1 MPTIDMQT
9 QYARHKRIMPWLTV
23 VSLRRSLIHKP
34 LAVLMSILLLPALT
48 WMESG
53 GSSARPFTAQAQG
66 IQGCTSTTNSI
77 IQSYCV
83 NGVVYYTDLVQ
94 FESDSVS
101 AYLALH
107 NLPQTDTQLIYS
119 AGRTDLRTAVRGVM
133 LSSLLGIIQTAP
145 ATATCGPPN
154 CRSTHQQN
162 LFNWLQAL
170 VQTNETNLYTNAIN
184 QFQTWE
190 ADPCT
195 FALDSAIATA
205 YNLSYDGSPYCFQNE
220 NEVIGAKVPSE
231 DYFTAY
237 GLKTSYGALSSTLTY
252 FGSLVTNTSLNV
264 GEVVGISSAASAV
277 VTAAAAAVS
286 APVFTAVS
294 VAVDAFVVA
303 GSTGVGLASEA
314 GIATIVSGATASV
327 VGGAAVVI
335 AAPVLIVLAA
345 VAIGITAGIELFDNI
360 QQINTINTDLTNG
373 LNNAKNPPDL
383 QAMAIDTSGTGY
395 YKLEMTLDSQTTP
408 EQASTATLPVH
419 QPATDY
425 AFNISGTISDTLTY
439 QDWVG
444 NIWTAQT
451 SGGWFVQ
458 TCANGTG
465 GETCPQPD
473 SLIGSFYY
481 VDGSGVDWTASR
493 VGNTF
498 VSTKASPNSTD
509 VPCPANLSTGVTP
522 NPNPATCSSYV
533 SSTIPLKDGNGNL
546 QQVSLSVLTVP
557 VFTGPTTFSFA
568 PDILSTQTITAV
580 GNPTPN
586 ISFTSGNLPSDFK
599 MTGGSGTFQ
608 LQFDGNPFAQG
619 NFTLVLTASS
629 SSGSVQ
635 QTFSINVTETL
646 AIVSPNSINVGAG
659 MPITPFTVVTTGQP
673 TPSLSI
679 DRELNLGGLTFTD
692 NHNGTATISGTW
704 TSPLSGPNSCI
715 NPNGGNCGIIASNNS
730 GSVEQQF
737 TINVAPAAPA
747 VITGCPLIGNC
758 TVGATFIA
766 GISNTVQL
774 SATAPTGIAFW
785 ELDTSNPTPPSWI
798 NLADNGNGTAQ
809 LFGNPP
815 VGTSGTFYVGVS
827 AFAVGSAGGGA
838 NYPITVVTPPV
849 FTNGNNAAFT
859 VGTNSSFGVEAT
871 QGTISLNGTPPQG
884 LSFTAGNTGTIS
896 GTPAVGTGG
905 QYDLSVTANAG
916 AAGSATEALTVDVYE
931 APQIS
936 SANSATMFVG
946 TPGMFA
952 VTTTG
957 FPSASSHAVPG
968 NPAPPTDPSQGDG
981 MYFTITGLPSDLS
994 FSNLNASGF
1003 ATGTLT
1009 IQGTPSA
1016 ADVGTHTVQITATN
1030 AVGTTA
1036 QQTLTLKIVKITGA
1050 APASGT
1056 KCNGNYNGTFKGA
1069 ITVTSGQNCAFYAGG
1084 VTGKITV
1091 NGGHLALTNATVT
1104 GGISI
1109 QGSSGFSI
1117 GPGSTI
1123 GGTLTIES
1131 VASGSAASRMCE
1143 TNVNGNVLV
1152 SSNAIPILIGSPQ
1165 NTCFGNTIGGSVQI
1179 LSNTSAVSFFDNTV
1193 TKSVACSL
1201 NHKISGGGDTAQKLG
1216 GQCAAF

>member
-1 MPTIDMQT
+1 M
-9 QYARHKRIMPWLTV
+9 
-23 VSLRRSLIHKP
+23 RSSEL
-34 LAVLMSILLLPALT
+34 
-48 WMESG
+48 
-53 GSSARPFTAQAQG
+53 
-66 IQGCTSTTNSI
+66 
-77 IQSYCV
+77 
-83 NGVVYYTDLVQ
+83 
-94 FESDSVS
+94 
-101 AYLALH
+101 
-107 NLPQTDTQLIYS
+107 
-119 AGRTDLRTAVRGVM
+119 
-133 LSSLLGIIQTAP
+133 
-145 ATATCGPPN
+145 
-154 CRSTHQQN
+154 STHQQN

-170 VQTNETNLYTNAIN
+170 VQTNEINLYTNAIN

-345 VAIGITAGIELFDNI
+345 VAIGITAGIEMFDNI
-360 QQINTINTDLTNG
+360 QQINTINTDLTSG

-383 QAMAIDTSGTGY
+383 QAMAVDTSGTGY

-408 EQASTATLPVH
+408 EQASSATLPFH

-439 QDWVG
+439 QDWAG

-465 GETCPQPD
+465 GSTCPQPD

-481 VDGSGVDWTASR
+481 VDGFGVDWTASR
-493 VGNTF
+493 VGNSF
-498 VSTKASPNSTD
+498 VSTKASPNPTD

-533 SSTIPLKDGNGNL
+533 SNTIPLKDGNGNI

-557 VFTGPTTFSFA
+557 VFTSRTTFSFA
-568 PDILSTQTITAV
+568 PGIPSTQTITAV

-586 ISFTSGNLPSDFK
+586 ISMTSSNLTTDFTL
-599 MTGGSGTFQ
+599 TGGSGTFQ
-608 LQFDGNPFAQG
+608 LQFDGNLFATQG

-635 QTFSINVTETL
+635 QTFSINVAEVL
-646 AIVSPNSINVGAG
+646 AIVSPNSVNVSAG
-659 MPITPFTVVTTGQP
+659 IPITPFTVVATGFP
-673 TPSLSI
+673 TPSLWV
-679 DRELNLGGLTFTD
+679 DKALNLGGLTFTD

-704 TSPLSGPNSCI
+704 TSPLSGPNFCI
-715 NPNGGNCGIIASNNS
+715 SPNGNCGIIAINTS
-730 GSVEQQF
+730 GAVEQQF
-737 TINVAPAAPA
+737 TFNVAPAAPA

-785 ELDTSNPTPPSWI
+785 ELDTSKP
-798 NLADNGNGTAQ
+798 D
-809 LFGNPP
+809 
-815 VGTSGTFYVGVS
+815 S
-827 AFAVGSAGGGA
+827 A
-838 NYPITVVTPPV
+838 
-849 FTNGNNAAFT
+849 
-859 VGTNSSFGVEAT
+859 
-871 QGTISLNGTPPQG
+871 
-884 LSFTAGNTGTIS
+884 
-896 GTPAVGTGG
+896 
-905 QYDLSVTANAG
+905 
-916 AAGSATEALTVDVYE
+916 
-931 APQIS
+931 
-936 SANSATMFVG
+936 
-946 TPGMFA
+946 
-952 VTTTG
+952 
-957 FPSASSHAVPG
+957 
-968 NPAPPTDPSQGDG
+968 
-981 MYFTITGLPSDLS
+981 
-994 FSNLNASGF
+994 
-1003 ATGTLT
+1003 
-1009 IQGTPSA
+1009 
-1016 ADVGTHTVQITATN
+1016 
-1030 AVGTTA
+1030 
-1036 QQTLTLKIVKITGA
+1036 
-1050 APASGT
+1050 
-1056 KCNGNYNGTFKGA
+1056 
-1069 ITVTSGQNCAFYAGG
+1069 
-1084 VTGKITV
+1084 
-1091 NGGHLALTNATVT
+1091 
-1104 GGISI
+1104 
-1109 QGSSGFSI
+1109 
-1117 GPGSTI
+1117 
-1123 GGTLTIES
+1123 
-1131 VASGSAASRMCE
+1131 
-1143 TNVNGNVLV
+1143 
-1152 SSNAIPILIGSPQ
+1152 
-1165 NTCFGNTIGGSVQI
+1165 
-1179 LSNTSAVSFFDNTV
+1179 
-1193 TKSVACSL
+1193 
-1201 NHKISGGGDTAQKLG
+1201 KLEKP
-1216 GQCAAF
+1216 CR